1 MSSVVSGISGVF
13 AGATRNARNG
23 GILQIS
29 RNGVIILRQSWRRGG
44 IHRELA
50 AAYSVV
56 PGGGWVTQGPGQ
68 HQVHCQ
74 VSPSA
79 CISPALRVS
88 YTTVYVPGIRSF
100 HASTIFCDKESL
112 KPSSQVEVTVKDLK
126 EKAKAA
132 GSPIAQEKKTDLVVK
147 KSLAVRIKEEILHY
161 YHGFRLLFI
170 DVKICTKYVWRIV
183 NGDSLSRREHRQL
196 VRTTSDLFRLLPFSV
211 FIIVP
216 FMEILLPVALKLFPG
231 MLPSTFE
238 TANEKEAKMKK
249 MLKSKLE
256 MAKFLQQTLDNMAVQ
271 AKGHRS
277 ESAKEFVL
285 FFEKVQK
292 TGEEVSNEEILKFSK
307 LFEDEITL
315 DSLSRPQLVALC
327 QLLEMQPFGTNNFLR
342 FQLRMKLRTLAAD
355 DKIIQVEGIESMAV
369 WELQQ
374 ACRAR
379 GMRAYGLS
387 KERLQSQLN
396 LWLDLSL
403 NEKVPPSLLLLSRTL
418 YLPENV
424 RPSDTLAAT
433 ISTLPEEVATRTKA
447 AIGKREGKI
456 DNLTRLEVIKAE
468 ERKIEEDKKELERVL
483 GDKKKKE
490 EVVRK
495 KAEEKIDK
503 EELLDE
509 APVVKDKAEVLS
521 EEIPKQVQETVPIK
535 PPAELTPEDLKD
547 VEGALETLGVEKKK
561 YIIEEKE
568 LSELKTEL
576 ADYQED
582 IEDFTAALIEAGID
596 KKELRESK
604 AAKRLFIRVNKMLN
618 RMDPLLDVL
627 SKEKAHRQKIV
638 DAGKAKAQE
647 KEEIVNLEELAKHMS
662 YICHTPDTSKVEMIR
677 DVLAKMD
684 FDHDGAVKVDHVLKV
699 LELMLDEH
707 TSVPP
712 KLVEDIIEMMAKE
725 EQLETATL
733 IQHAL
738 KRTMAENVKM
748 KNEERERNL
757 EPIATPPQEIY
768 DEAVE
773 SHESKLESELANG
786 SHEKA
791 GGIAIGS
798 DTSDTEDK
806 KQAKRSQ

>member
-1 MSSVVSGISGVF
+1 MSVVSGISGVF

-23 GILQIS
+23 GILHIS

-44 IHRELA
+44 VHRELA
-50 AAYSVV
+50 SAYSVV

-74 VSPSA
+74 VFPPTF
-79 CISPALRVS
+79 ISPALRVS

-132 GSPIAQEKKTDLVVK
+132 GSPIAQEKKTDLAER
-147 KSLAVRIKEEILHY
+147 KSLAVRIKDEILHY

-183 NGDSLSRREHRQL
+183 NGESLSRREHRQL
-196 VRTTSDLFRLLPFSV
+196 VRTTADLFRLLPFSV

-216 FMEILLPVALKLFPG
+216 FMEFLLPVALKLFPG

-271 AKGHRS
+271 AKGHSS
-277 ESAKEFVL
+277 ESAKEFVQ

-355 DKIIQVEGIESMAV
+355 DKIIQVEGIDSMAV

-396 LWLDLSL
+396 QWLDLSL

-456 DNLTRLEVIKAE
+456 DNLTRLEIIKAE
-468 ERKIEEDKKELERVL
+468 ERKIAEDKKELERVL
-483 GDKKKKE
+483 EDKKKQEQLVK
-490 EVVRK
+490 K

-503 EELLDE
+503 EELVDE

-521 EEIPKQVQETVPIK
+521 EELPKKTQEIIGLK
-535 PPAELTPEDLKD
+535 PPTELTKEDLKD

-561 YIIEEKE
+561 LMIEEKE

-576 ADYQED
+576 ADYKED
-582 IEDFTAALIEAGID
+582 IEDFKAALIEAGID

-618 RMDPLLDVL
+618 RMEPLLEGL
-627 SKEKAHRQKIV
+627 FKEKAHRQMIV
-638 DAGKAKAQE
+638 DAGKAKALE
-647 KEEIVNLEELAKHMS
+647 KAEIVSLEELAKHMT

-707 TSVPP
+707 TGVPP

-738 KRTMAENVKM
+738 KRTMEENVKM
-748 KNEERERNL
+748 KSQEH
-757 EPIATPPQEIY
+757 EPSDETITTPPQEVY
-768 DEAVE
+768 DKAEE
-773 SHESKLESELANG
+773 SHETKIESELANG
-786 SHEKA
+786 TREQHE
-791 GGIAIGS
+791 GIGIGP